1 MIQTSTFNIIIT
13 LGFAML
19 LYSTID
25 HRNRIY
31 SNIVFAFLSGITF
44 AFLSNAS
51 KLGVVASGTSASL
64 GDLLNLISTFAFA
77 YVLFMGYEIVDEEF
91 QKKEMEAKQTAEV
104 GE

>member
-1 MIQTSTFNIIIT
+1 MIQTSTFNILIT

-44 AFLSNAS
+44 AYLADAIT
-51 KLGVVASGTSASL
+51 LGVVASGVSASL
-64 GDLLNLISTFAFA
+64 GSLLKLISTFAFA
-77 YVLFMGYEIVDEEF
+77 YVAFMAYEVVDEEF
-91 QKKEMEAKQTAEV
+91 QKKELAEREKNEV
-104 GE
+104 DE